1 MKEQGE
7 KKERKGK
14 ERREGVEG
22 GGHILSSFMIL
33 FNTVRKHSELT
44 VEA

>member
-7 KKERKGK
+7 KKRKAK
-14 ERREGVEG
+14 EKG
-22 GGHILSSFMIL
+22 GWRGSHILSSFMIL